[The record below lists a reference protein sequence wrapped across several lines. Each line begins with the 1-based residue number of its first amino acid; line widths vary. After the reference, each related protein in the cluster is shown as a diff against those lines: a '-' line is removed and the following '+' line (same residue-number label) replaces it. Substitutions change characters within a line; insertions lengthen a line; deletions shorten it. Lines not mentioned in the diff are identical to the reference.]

1 MIGAFHPLQM
11 FANPEV
17 ALETLSGCTVTI
29 DAEPPLDAR
38 LTAIADRLRCRS
50 VRLPPGQRALYHA
63 SAYYVGPFLVALM
76 REAAHIWRALGMNER
91 ETLAALVP
99 LLQGTVAAVLDGG
112 LAQGMGGCVARGD
125 AGTVQRHLEALD
137 EFSPAQAALY
147 RQLARRT
154 IPLAVERGTLSA
166 ERAERIGALLDA

>member
-1 MIGAFHPLQM
+1 
-11 FANPEV
+11 
-17 ALETLSGCTVTI
+17 
-29 DAEPPLDAR
+29 
-38 LTAIADRLRCRS
+38 
-50 VRLPPGQRALYHA
+50 
-63 SAYYVGPFLVALM
+63 
-76 REAAHIWRALGMNER
+76 
-91 ETLAALVP
+91 
-99 LLQGTVAAVLDGG
+99 
-112 LAQGMGGCVARGD
+112 MGGCVARGD